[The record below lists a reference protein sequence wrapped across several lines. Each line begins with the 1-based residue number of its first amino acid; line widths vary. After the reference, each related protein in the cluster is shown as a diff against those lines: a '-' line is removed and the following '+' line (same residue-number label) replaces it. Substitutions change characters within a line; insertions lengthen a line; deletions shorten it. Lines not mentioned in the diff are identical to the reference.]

1 MKEIIAI
8 IRNECTELTK
18 KSLDAVGVKGV
29 TFISVIGRGR
39 QGGTICSPD
48 PEGTLRREVCVQIMH
63 QRGLID
69 NPEDPK
75 YHVPV
80 EKEFE
85 LGFLPKKMLMMV
97 ADDNEVPLI
106 VSTIIQINKSEHQGD
121 GRIFICP
128 IVDAVRIRTGER
140 GTKALL

>member
-1 MKEIIAI
+1 
-8 IRNECTELTK
+8 
-18 KSLDAVGVKGV
+18 
-29 TFISVIGRGR
+29 
-39 QGGTICSPD
+39 
-48 PEGTLRREVCVQIMH
+48 MH